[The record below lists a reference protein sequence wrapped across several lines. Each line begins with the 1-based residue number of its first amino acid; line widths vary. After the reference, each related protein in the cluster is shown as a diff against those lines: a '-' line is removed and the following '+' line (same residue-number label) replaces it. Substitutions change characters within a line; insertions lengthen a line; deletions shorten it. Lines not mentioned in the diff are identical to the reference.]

1 MRKRRILAWVMV
13 MVFLFAIPSTAF
25 AAERYQI
32 LMIGD
37 QDEYV
42 TALQEKLI
50 DLGLMKGRATG
61 YFGTVTQQAV
71 IDYQTQRGLTVD
83 GKAGPKTLS
92 ALMGNSFTIPPSRF
106 VSGDQDMNTYYP
118 GDKGSAIA
126 VLQTQLKELEY
137 YDYPTITGYYGP
149 VTQQAIA
156 RFQRTNGINADG
168 IARPETLALLQ
179 SGNARY
185 YCIYPGDRGTDVEAL
200 QTRLQA
206 LGYYSYDIITGYFGT
221 ITEHALK
228 EFQAQCGLSVDAI
241 AGKNTRALLFAA
253 NAPAWDGTDRVAGES
268 GISPGAAS
276 EVDRMIAFAK
286 KQIDKKYIYS
296 TEGPA
301 TFDCSGFAYYVLKYM
316 GVSTARRSANGF
328 SAVGNWVK
336 ISSKNALMPGD
347 FIFFKSDTSDNI
359 SHMGIY
365 LGSNQFIHASASGGC
380 VKISTMTDYY
390 SRNFVLA
397 RRVF

>member
-126 VLQTQLKELEY
+126 VLQIQLKELEY

-200 QTRLQA
+200 QARLQA

-328 SAVGNWVK
+328 SAVGSWVK
-336 ISSKNALMPGD
+336 ISSKNALLPGD